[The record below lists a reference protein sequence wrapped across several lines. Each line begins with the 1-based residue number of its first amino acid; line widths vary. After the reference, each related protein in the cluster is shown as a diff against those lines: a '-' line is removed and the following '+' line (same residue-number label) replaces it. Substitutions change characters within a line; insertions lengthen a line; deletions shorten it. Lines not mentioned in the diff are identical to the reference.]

1 MDDFADDNEMSTDN
15 SANTPASEGAGESKL
30 PERDLKRVSEIISLI
45 KDDKRHFEKAFKR
58 MHRDMHVAMWGA
70 DKDWNEENYRANI
83 SGRHVKMKTAALY
96 AKNPK
101 IVARR
106 KPTLDFAI
114 WDENPQTAQIAMQQ
128 LAMAAQVQAQ
138 AEAAGPQVDPMTGNI
153 MPPAAPQIPGVAEA
167 QALLADIQQ
176 GIQRRQMMTRFSKTL
191 EVLFDYHLK
200 EQIPLSFKKGMKQVV
215 RRACTTGVGY
225 VELGYQR
232 EMGPRPGMQEKL
244 ADARTRL
251 DHLRNLA
258 EQAAEGEITEYD
270 SEMAELEQSLAA
282 LQNEPE
288 IVLREGL
295 IIDYPSSTKV
305 IPDKATKILDG
316 FVGARRLTIE
326 YMYTVDEVREIFGV
340 DLANNYTSYDM
351 AKGSKR
357 AFVANDVMDDDYQWE
372 APSDKKKNGYIC
384 VWKHYDK
391 ATGLVY
397 FVADGYEGYLRDPA
411 PPDVFVERF
420 WPVYALTFNAVESEE
435 ELFPPSDVAL
445 ISSMQKEYNRARQ
458 GLREHRHAARP
469 RWVYPNGAF
478 GDEEDPMRLKDMKPF
493 EAVGLNL
500 DPAAKVSDIFQA
512 FPVPGVDPNLYET
525 GQLFTDIQLVG
536 GAQEAQYGATANTT
550 ATEAALAANAT
561 SATDS
566 SSVDDLDAFLTEI
579 ARDAGQILMR
589 EMPEERVMEIVGP
602 GAVWPQMTLDQI
614 AKEVA
619 LEVEAGSTGKP
630 NQATEIRNWQQ
641 MLPFL
646 IQMPGINPMWLAKET
661 VRRLDDKLD
670 LTEAVIEG
678 IPSIVAQNQQSQPAV
693 GPEDPNQQGGEGA
706 NNAEKPQEQA
716 GSDPAM
722 GSNRPTGVVQ
732 YRSDGTRVAA

>member
-1 MDDFADDNEMSTDN
+1 MYEVTDDMSMSNDE
-15 SANTPASEGAGESKL
+15 PATNKEGTGETGL
-30 PERDLKRVSEIISLI
+30 PERDKKRVSEIISCI
-45 KDDKRHFEKAFKR
+45 KADKRHHEKAFKR
-58 MHRDMHVAMWGA
+58 MARDMHVAMWGA
-70 DKDWNEENYRANI
+70 DKDWSENNYKANI

-106 KPTLDFAI
+106 KQALDFAL
-114 WDENPQTAQIAMQQ
+114 WDENPATAQLAVQQVALAQQMQQ
-128 LAMAAQVQAQ
+128 QAEMMPPEIDPITGMAA
-138 AEAAGPQVDPMTGNI
+138 PPP
-153 MPPAAPQIPGVAEA
+153 MPPGYAEA
-167 QALLADIQQ
+167 QALLADIQE
-176 GIQRRQMMTRFSKTL
+176 GMQRRQMMMRFGKTL
-191 EVLFDYHLK
+191 EILFDYYLK
-200 EQIPLSFKKGMKQVV
+200 EQIPVAFKKGMKQVV

-225 VELGYQR
+225 VEIGYQR
-232 EMGPRPGMQEKL
+232 EMGPRPGMTEKL

-258 EQAAEGEITEYD
+258 EQAAEGEITD
-270 SEMAELEQSLAA
+270 TDAEMAELEQSIAA

-305 IPDKATKILDG
+305 IPDKATKNLDG
-316 FVGARRLTIE
+316 FVGAGHLTLE
-326 YMYTVDEVREIFGV
+326 YTYTVDEVREIFGK
-340 DLANNYTSYDM
+340 DLSDKYTSY
-351 AKGSKR
+351 ALARGTKR
-357 AFVANDVMDDDYQWE
+357 AFEADNILDDDYEWGRPNE
-372 APSDKKKNGYIC
+372 KKKDGYVC
-384 VWKHYDK
+384 VWKFYDK

-397 FVADGYEGYLRDPA
+397 FVADGYEGYLREPA

-445 ISSMQKEYNRARQ
+445 IHPMQQEYNRARQ

-469 RWVYPNGAF
+469 RWVYPKGAF
-478 GDEEDPMRLKDMKPF
+478 GDEEDPMMLKDMKPF
-493 EAVGLNL
+493 EALGLNI
-500 DPAAKVSDIFQA
+500 DPAAKVQDIFQA

-536 GAQEAQYGATANTT
+536 GAQEAQYGATSNAT
-550 ATEAALAANAT
+550 ATEAALASNST

-566 SSVDDLDAFLTEI
+566 SSVDDLDAFLSEI

-589 EMPEERVMEIVGP
+589 EMPEEKVIEIVGP

-614 AKEVA
+614 AKEVS

-630 NQATEIRNWQQ
+630 NQAVEVRNWQQ

-646 IQMPGINPMWLAKET
+646 LQMPGINPLWLARET

-670 LTEAVIEG
+670 LTEAIVEG
-678 IPSIVAQNQQSQPAV
+678 IPSIIAQNQQAQPAV
-693 GPEDPNQQGGEGA
+693 GPNDPNQQGGEGA

-722 GSNRPTGVVQ
+722 GSNRAVGAPQ
-732 YRSDGTRVAA
+732 QQADGAVVAA